1 MRSTATRSIPT
12 SLTPLSADLEFV
24 YIGDPMCSWC
34 WGFAPVL
41 EQIDAR
47 YTIPIKTVVGGLRP
61 GSDAE
66 PLNSSMRQ
74 MLEHHWEQV
83 ESRSGQPF
91 DRSGLDRA
99 DWVYD
104 TEYPARAV
112 VTMRDLAPDETL
124 AFFTRLQR
132 AFYAEGVDVTDPA
145 EYPALIEPFAVDA
158 ATFLDTIAMERS
170 REAAW
175 ADFRE
180 ARSLGVSGFP
190 SLLLRIDDG
199 YAMVTR
205 GYMPYDSLEPALTSW
220 LSDRYP
226 EEVDGLVCTIDGVC

>member
-1 MRSTATRSIPT
+1 MRSIGTGSIPN
-12 SLTPLSADLEFV
+12 SRIPLSADLEFV

-34 WGFAPVL
+34 WGFAPVV
-41 EQIDAR
+41 EQIAAR

-66 PLNSSMRQ
+66 PLNSSMRR

-91 DRSGLDRA
+91 DRSGLDRD
-99 DWVYD
+99 DWIYD

-124 AFFTRLQR
+124 PFFTRLQR
-132 AFYAEGVDVTDPA
+132 AFYAEAVDVTDPE
-145 EYPALIEPFAVDA
+145 EYPDLVAPFAVDGP
-158 ATFLDTIAMERS
+158 TFLEHVAMERS
-170 REAAW
+170 REAAR
-175 ADFRE
+175 ADFRT

-190 SLLLRIDDG
+190 SLLLRIDDE

-205 GYMPYDSLEPALTSW
+205 GYMPYESLEPALTAW

-226 EEVDGLVCTIDGVC
+226 DEVDGLVCAIDGAC